1 MRDKKNGI
9 FLMVDLYLCYPM
21 DSGGDTSQR
30 DGEERQREGS
40 DAHQLKL
47 R

>member
-1 MRDKKNGI
+1 
-9 FLMVDLYLCYPM
+9 MVDLYLCYPM
-21 DSGGDTSQR
+21 DSGATSQR
-30 DGEERQREGS
+30 DSEERQREGS